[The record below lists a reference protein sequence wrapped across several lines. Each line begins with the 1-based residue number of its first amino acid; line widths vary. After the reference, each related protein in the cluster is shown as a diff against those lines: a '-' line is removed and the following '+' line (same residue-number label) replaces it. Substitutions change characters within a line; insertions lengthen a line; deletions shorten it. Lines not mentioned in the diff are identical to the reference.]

1 MESKIAEALKIQDM
15 RLPPSS
21 GRMRDR
27 RRKPMKIVI
36 ALTIFLLPS
45 LCFGADV
52 GLKSTQMIAG
62 YVVSPV
68 IEAGNRTD
76 MNYMMTNVRFEWMR
90 FDNNFRMLGEITY
103 SKTTTGPSGYLA
115 GGTLLLRY
123 DFERSGNLIPYAQ
136 IGVGVLYTD
145 LYKDYSQSLVGN
157 EIEFNPQGSLGVRYL
172 INKNLSLDAEAMYHH
187 VSNAGLG
194 DRNIG
199 VNGVGGFIGL
209 TYYWR

>member
-1 MESKIAEALKIQDM
+1 
-15 RLPPSS
+15 
-21 GRMRDR
+21 
-27 RRKPMKIVI
+27 
-36 ALTIFLLPS
+36 
-45 LCFGADV
+45 
-52 GLKSTQMIAG
+52 MIAG

-68 IEAGNRTD
+68 IEASNRTD
-76 MNYMMTNVRFEWMR
+76 MNYTMANVRFEWMR

-103 SKTTTGPSGYLA
+103 SKTVTGPIGYLA

-123 DFERSGNLIPYAQ
+123 DFERR
-136 IGVGVLYTD
+136 
-145 LYKDYSQSLVGN
+145 KDYSQSLVGN
-157 EIEFNPQGSLGVRYL
+157 EIEFNPQASFGVRYL
-172 INKNLSLDAEAMYHH
+172 IDKNLSLDAEAMFHH

>member
-1 MESKIAEALKIQDM
+1 
-15 RLPPSS
+15 
-21 GRMRDR
+21 
-27 RRKPMKIVI
+27 
-36 ALTIFLLPS
+36 
-45 LCFGADV
+45 
-52 GLKSTQMIAG
+52 MIAG

-68 IEAGNRTD
+68 IEASNRTD
-76 MNYMMTNVRFEWMR
+76 MNYTMANVRFEWMR

-103 SKTTTGPSGYLA
+103 SKTVTGPIGYLA

-145 LYKDYSQSLVGN
+145 LSKDYSQSLVGN
-157 EIEFNPQGSLGVRYL
+157 EIEFNPQASFGVRYL
-172 INKNLSLDAEAMYHH
+172 IDKNLSLDAEAMFHH